1 MTSEPVSPIDDEE
14 EETLPHDQSRR
25 DSLIPRK
32 PVASANRVTLSTS
45 SGTHRRT
52 SSHGT
57 LADTESDVS
66 RLSTQLSQDIDESWR
81 PAFAVSN
88 LDTAYH
94 GANVPESD
102 ITEQAST
109 TNKLRVQEYPLI
121 SVQERDLS
129 PKGSGVHSLRECN
142 WLPKGLRWQFL
153 LFLFIIT
160 LGLGLL
166 VLGLMI
172 HSQRNQGLGDEQNK
186 PIFLFGWRFTPT
198 LVAVI
203 YTLLVVTMISD
214 IRRTE
219 VYARLSRPNGAPAAI
234 TLFYKS
240 RMFWFDPVDA
250 LNKKRNNGL
259 RSWAL
264 FWASIVN
271 MLGLLVISPFSA
283 ALLSPADVFLVQDN
297 SPFHRISTA
306 TTQPIQA
313 SIDDSILFRSISSL
327 ITNTTTSAW
336 LSNDYAVLPFWP
348 ADMSSVPFGAILST
362 AEQEWKANT
371 TVYQTGIDCSTMTLS
386 GIGNFTL
393 NNTVENAYNT
403 TYQVVSNLTSYVLSS
418 EDGCSLGVASYPSNF
433 ATDSLFALGAA
444 WWTGGNYSY
453 PPLFGSADMST
464 FGVTYDAAST
474 VINSTEQCGN
484 RSVILLSPPW
494 SKYGDTSFQPRGH
507 ICTSSYYSGNVL
519 VSVSNTGSSSSV
531 TFDTNHFESVKVR
544 VNPDAM
550 NMSSFEAAFLSY
562 NWTEKF
568 QSPDVTGSPYLKQSS
583 EVGGPLVPLGA
594 QYGRNI
600 TTMLATTDFLDQARQ
615 VKQRFLGESMQ
626 TALNNLGIQ
635 QAESVLG
642 TTSIS
647 QRRIVVNL
655 GAAIIL
661 TTLLIIS
668 ALLIIV
674 VAWLTRLSKR
684 PLNLVQNP
692 TSTVAI
698 ASMIVP
704 ETATQRLFD
713 GLDRSSEK
721 VMRKQLDGYVFT
733 MRNGVLYAHDLKM
746 PNQRSQAPSLTSS
759 GKEKGSD
766 WRPQLLRGW
775 QLIVFL
781 TLLVGIVA
789 ALASIYAKYRNTGLY
804 QRFLVSSVNIN
815 LDNTSIQAFAPY
827 SILPTFVAVMVKL
840 WWGSIDETFR
850 RLQPYISLAKNP
862 TSNAKGTTLSYISS
876 PLVWAAVK
884 AGRHRHWLLAS
895 VATGALL
902 GEVFTVGMSAL
913 WNTNPGVRT
922 FHTTLSRDFELR
934 NVPIIFTVNNPSVH
948 GYSVS
953 ADTANSK
960 STLTSIYGNL
970 LTTWLYGAAV
980 EGSFNATPPS
990 WTKDDW
996 AFVPANLTS
1005 VQASASNTTYDSE
1018 TSNLGPSNNITVQT
1032 PALRGRLECIP
1043 LSFSNTSAWLNTL
1056 DFTNSSAWNDPNI
1069 PADLKTG
1076 YELKAGL
1083 ALNESYAGTYSG
1095 WDYFDDLNPYTSIFA
1110 VDYRMTCCGN
1120 ETDGEVGQA
1129 AVGYWSPAGIEEPE
1143 VSRSV
1148 IVKWLVGH
1156 PFASQFNDST
1166 PLTSRTGDGYES
1178 HMHWVWKDIPK
1189 VMAYNC
1195 TPIFET
1201 ANASVTVDLASGA
1214 VQDYQLLG
1222 TPVPDE
1228 NAWTYNYVWHNVSS
1242 ELNYTDDTFAGA
1254 GYDLNGVFVHNI
1266 TVSYGYLFR
1275 NALLGAANS
1284 ADTGLAPLDV
1294 TVTSENLNDRT
1305 FNFRMPG
1312 LNVDFMSYTSLAL
1325 NNNNMTALLDPDTLY
1340 KTSSEVFSLFFK
1352 HFVQT
1357 TVDTSI
1363 GGLYMNGS
1371 WVLQPRGEVIPSD
1384 LGYTEDTILLGNGTT
1399 LPINTYLQNTSLGLP
1414 QDTQPTAAAIRSTRV
1429 EQLDLSPAAFFLCF
1443 AILAFL
1449 VLILVFIL
1457 GWHRH
1462 YLRLLPRDVDT
1473 IGSVLGFVYG
1483 SKHFLK
1489 LIATNGSGMKSGAVG
1504 GRVRLG
1510 EFVDQD
1516 DGKVRYGVE
1525 VVDMTPKQE
1534 GPASSPEVVEEKNAG
1549 GFLERLRGKRVIY
1562 KAVGGGNE
1570 REEG

>member
-1 MTSEPVSPIDDEE
+1 MTSDPVSPIDDEE
-14 EETLPHDQSRR
+14 EEALPHDQSQR
-25 DSLIPRK
+25 LFPRQ

-45 SGTHRRT
+45 SVTHQRT
-52 SSHGT
+52 SSFGT
-57 LADTESDVS
+57 LADTASDIS

-81 PAFAVSN
+81 PDFTVSK
-88 LDTAYH
+88 LETAYH

-102 ITEQAST
+102 IAEQASAK
-109 TNKLRVQEYPLI
+109 NKLRLQEDPLI

-129 PKGSGVHSLRECN
+129 QEGSSVHSSRECN
-142 WLPKGLRWQFL
+142 WLPQGLRWPFL
-153 LFLFIIT
+153 LFLFTVT

-172 HSQRNQGLGDEQNK
+172 HSQQNQGLGDEKNK

-203 YTLLVVTMISD
+203 YTLLVITMISD

-240 RMFWFDPVDA
+240 RIFWFDPVDA
-250 LNKKRNNGL
+250 LDKKRNNGL

-271 MLGLLVISPFSA
+271 ILGLLVISPFSA
-283 ALLSPADVFLVQDN
+283 ALLSPADIFLVQDN
-297 SPFHRISTA
+297 SPFLEISTA
-306 TTQPIQA
+306 AAQPIQA

-327 ITNTTTSAW
+327 ILNTTTSAW

-348 ADMSSVPFGAILST
+348 ADMSSVPLGAILST

-371 TVYQTGIDCSTMTLS
+371 TVYQTEIDCSTMTLS

-393 NNTVENAYNT
+393 NNTVTADNT
-403 TYQVVSNLTSYVLSS
+403 TSYLVSNLTSYILSS
-418 EDGCSLGVASYPSNF
+418 EDGCSLGVAAYPSDF
-433 ATDSLFALGAA
+433 ATDNLFALGAA

-453 PPLFGSADMST
+453 PPLFGSAEMSN
-464 FGVTYDAAST
+464 FGEMYSSTST

-507 ICTSSYYSGNVL
+507 VCTSSYYSGNVL

-531 TFDTNHFESVKVR
+531 AFDTNHFDSVKAR

-550 NMSSFEAAFLSY
+550 NTSSFEAAFLSY
-562 NWTEKF
+562 NWTGKF
-568 QSPDVTGSPYLKQSS
+568 QFPDVTGIPYMKQSS

-600 TTMLATTDFLDQARQ
+600 TTMLAATDFLDQARQ

-626 TALNNLGIQ
+626 TALNNIGIG
-635 QAESVLG
+635 QAESILG

-655 GAAIIL
+655 GSAIIL
-661 TTLLIIS
+661 TALLIIS

-713 GLDRSSEK
+713 GLDRSSEN
-721 VMRKQLDGYVFT
+721 VMREQLDGYVFNL
-733 MRNGVLYAHDLKM
+733 RNGVLYAYDLKM
-746 PNQRSQAPSLTSS
+746 PNQRSQARSLMSS
-759 GKEKGSD
+759 GKGKESD

-775 QLIVFL
+775 QLIAFL
-781 TLLVGIVA
+781 TLLLGIVA

-804 QRFLVSSVNIN
+804 QQFLVSSVNVNI
-815 LDNTSIQAFAPY
+815 DNTSIQALAPY

-840 WWGSIDETFR
+840 WWGSVDETFR

-884 AGRHRHWLLAS
+884 AGKHRHWLLAG

-913 WNTNPGVRT
+913 WDTNPGVRT
-922 FHTTLSRDFELR
+922 FNTILSRDFELR

-953 ADTANSK
+953 ATTANSK
-960 STLTSIYGNL
+960 STLTSMYGNL

-996 AFVPANLTS
+996 AFVPVNLTS
-1005 VQASASNTTYDSE
+1005 ADTSASNTTFTSDI
-1018 TSNLGPSNNITVQT
+1018 SNLGPSNNVTVQT

-1056 DFTNSSAWNDPNI
+1056 DFTNSSAWNDSKI

-1095 WDYFDDLNPYTSIFA
+1095 YYYFDDDSPYTSIFA

-1166 PLTSRTGDGYES
+1166 PLIDRNSDGYGG

-1214 VQDYQLLG
+1214 VQDYQLLD

-1228 NAWTYNYVWHNVSS
+1228 NAWAFNYVRHNVSS
-1242 ELNYTDDTFAGA
+1242 ELNYTDDTWAGA

-1284 ADTGLAPLDV
+1284 ADTGLPPLDV
-1294 TVTSENLNDRT
+1294 IETSENLDDRT

-1352 HFVQT
+1352 HFVMS

-1363 GGLYMNGS
+1363 GGIYINGS
-1371 WVLQPRGEVIPSD
+1371 WALQPRGAVIPSD
-1384 LGYTEDTILLGNGTT
+1384 LGYTEDTILLTNGTT
-1399 LPINTYLQNTSLGLP
+1399 LPINTYLQDTSVGVP
-1414 QDTQPTAAAIRSTRV
+1414 QDTQSTAAAIRSTRV
-1429 EQLDLSPAAFFLCF
+1429 EQLDLSPAAFFLCL

-1449 VLILVFIL
+1449 VLTLVFIL

-1483 SKHFLK
+1483 SKRFLN
-1489 LIATNGSGMKSGAVG
+1489 LIATNGGNMKSGAVG
-1504 GRVRLG
+1504 ARVRLG

-1525 VVDMTPKQE
+1525 VVDMIPKQE
-1534 GPASSPEVVEEKNAG
+1534 GPARSPEVVEEKSAG
-1549 GFLERLRGKRVIY
+1549 GFLERLRGKSVVY
-1562 KAVGGGNE
+1562 KAVDGGK
-1570 REEG
+1570 